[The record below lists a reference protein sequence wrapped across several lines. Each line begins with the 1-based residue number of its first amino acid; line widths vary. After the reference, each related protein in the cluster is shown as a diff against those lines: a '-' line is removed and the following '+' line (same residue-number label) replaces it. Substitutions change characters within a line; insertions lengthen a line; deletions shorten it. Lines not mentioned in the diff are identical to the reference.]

1 MNKMYKTE
9 KELVSAAMSI
19 LGKRMTKR
27 RLKAIRDI
35 SLPAAR
41 AAMKPRKLNAK
52 AVADIRS
59 RPQDYKTTLALA
71 AKYKVNP
78 TTVIRTRRGI
88 YHADRLAT

>member
-1 MNKMYKTE
+1 MSNLSKAE
-9 KELVSAAMSI
+9 KELVSAAMSS
-19 LGKRMTKR
+19 LGKRMTKK
-27 RLKAIRDI
+27 RLKAIREI

-41 AAMKPRKLNAK
+41 AGIKPRKLNAK

-59 RPQDYKTTLALA
+59 KPEDYKTTLELA

-88 YHADRLAT
+88 YHAGRC